1 MAKLT
6 YISIAG
12 LALMAL
18 GISLFIIFYL
28 PGVENVVIP
37 STLIIFGVML
47 SILSIADLLVDEARL
62 PILGIGILLIGFGGL
77 YFIVV
82 IRRELT
88 PYFISIL
95 IASLGLTLL
104 LIGIKKT
111 YEF

>member
-47 SILSIADLLVDEARL
+47 SILSIADLLVAEARL
-62 PILGIGILLIGFGGL
+62 PILGIGILLIGFG
-77 YFIVV
+77 
-82 IRRELT
+82 R
-88 PYFISIL
+88 
-95 IASLGLTLL
+95 
-104 LIGIKKT
+104 
-111 YEF
+111 